1 MDKVKKGRLA
11 KRAKSFKEDII
22 DILSNLRSTP
32 NTNQVT
38 VKPKALPIT
47 TTITNGNEKE
57 PKNELLCL
65 IEDLPSCIALN
76 QHFTSVINKNIL
88 QVRYALKFY
97 EDVVVKNTLELVP
110 GSASVVLEIV
120 FNILTTLG
128 NVSSPSGE
136 HSSSL
141 ISATTLVHQA
151 LSELIRW
158 SDDIL
163 LQTTT
168 IDGRSTPTT
177 TADSSLQAEVRTVVD
192 GLKIAINDLV
202 QVVIHK
208 AANKIPPPSTPQSA
222 SPALY
227 EASPLRPPTD
237 KDTVDGLLPAPSLN
251 RVSKSSDGSL
261 LEDAPGSVD
270 WSSDSLPEELDQ
282 SPPPKPPLPLKGLLS
297 DFVGEM
303 AALSIRDPLTPP
315 PLPPKKRSIGGSLSP
330 MGGWS
335 ISPFSPGWGNPP
347 GLPDLVPNQPWLNE
361 SFDSVMHINSLA
373 MHGMFE
379 QQSSESRW
387 EASQERRRDVTMATS
402 STSVFSSSS
411 TSSFASYNTHHQS
424 SSSGFQCSAT
434 NATSLSS
441 KMSAS
446 EDHMVSLAVPPAL
459 PAKRRQR
466 ANRLPSQYDNVDQ
479 TDCGISPCS
488 SLAGFMAVK
497 QEEIEAFHFSE
508 EKRVHASAS
517 VSGTGT
523 TLQMHRE
530 FSSHVEQLVT
540 ISSGNGGN
548 APPLPPKKRHVKE
561 YMAAVGQYSQPSE
574 VELEIFRKTMEDYY
588 QKAAMWQ
595 TRSECESF
603 SSRTNSYVVAPP
615 HPPPILPPKRGRS
628 SINSPTVLPLHE
640 ISATTMARLPEADTP
655 PITRPLASI
664 KAPPPSN
671 TNGIDKADP
680 ESDNEDGMEKVDLSP
695 ELVLKQPE
703 DEGPEVRGGSLDA
716 LITHAAKLNKDDYFY
731 QTAFLATYRTFIT
744 PSELTR
750 KLIHRFHHFVRS
762 PDVHLQRVGRS
773 AFSLL
778 IGVVDDLAL
787 SELEDK
793 LMRQIIDFQSQLI
806 SSGDLVLAKALRKK
820 FLEKCTARRLRITSS
835 QVPPVLTSLGVST
848 RQSHLLDFK
857 SSELAEQMT
866 LLDAELF
873 LRIEIP
879 EVLVWAQEQNEEKSP
894 NLTLF
899 TEHFNKMSYWARSRI
914 LEQTEARDRE
924 RYVVKY
930 IKIMKHLRRLNNFN
944 SYLALLSAL
953 DSAPVRRLEWQKS
966 ITDGL
971 QEYCALIDS
980 SSSFRAYRQALAE
993 TQPPCIPYIGLI
1005 LQDLTFVHIGNPDM
1019 LSDNR
1024 INFGKRWQQF
1034 HIIENMRRFQKC
1046 QYQFKRNDRIVAFF
1060 NEFNDFVCE
1069 ESMWQISESIRPRGS
1084 NNSSNSAKK

>member
-22 DILSNLRSTP
+22 DILSNLRSPP

-47 TTITNGNEKE
+47 TSVTNGNEKDH
-57 PKNELLCL
+57 KKELLCL
-65 IEDLPSCIALN
+65 IEDLPSCITLN
-76 QHFTSVINKNIL
+76 QHFTNVINKNIL

-97 EDVVVKNTLELVP
+97 EDVVVKNTLELVA
-110 GSASVVLEIV
+110 GSASIVLENV
-120 FNILTTLG
+120 FSILTALG
-128 NVSSPSGE
+128 NVSPPSGE

-141 ISATTLVHQA
+141 ISATNLVHQA
-151 LSELIRW
+151 LSQLIRW

-168 IDGRSTPTT
+168 NDGRSTPTI
-177 TADSSLQAEVRTVVD
+177 TAESSLQSEVRTVVD

-208 AANKIPPPSTPQSA
+208 AANKIPPPSTPQCA

-227 EASPLRPPTD
+227 DASPLRPLSD

-297 DFVGEM
+297 DFGEM
-303 AALSIRDPLTPP
+303 AALSIQDPLTPP

-347 GLPDLVPNQPWLNE
+347 ALPDLVPSQPWLNE
-361 SFDSVMHINSLA
+361 SFDSVMHSNSLV

-379 QQSSESRW
+379 RQTQSGWDS
-387 EASQERRRDVTMATS
+387 SQERRRDVTMAAS

-411 TSSFASYNTHHQS
+411 TSSYASYNTSHHQS
-424 SSSGFQCSAT
+424 SSSAFQCSTSTAT
-434 NATSLSS
+434 TLAST
-441 KMSAS
+441 KMSSS
-446 EDHMVSLAVPPAL
+446 EDNVNVLAVPPAL
-459 PAKRRQR
+459 PVKRRQR

-479 TDCGISPCS
+479 ADCGTSPCS

-508 EKRVHASAS
+508 EKRVQTSSAGGATS
-517 VSGTGT
+517 T
-523 TLQMHRE
+523 TVQMHRE
-530 FSSHVEQLVT
+530 YSSHVEQLVT
-540 ISSGNGGN
+540 INSSGSGN

-561 YMAAVGQYSQPSE
+561 YMAAVGKYSQPSE
-574 VELEIFRKTMEDYY
+574 VEIFRKSMEAYY
-588 QKAAMWQ
+588 QKAAQWQ
-595 TRSECESF
+595 THSECESF
-603 SSRTNSYVVAPP
+603 PSRSNSYMATPSLLPP
-615 HPPPILPPKRGRS
+615 VLPPKKGRS
-628 SINSPTVLPLHE
+628 SISYSAALALPEIPT
-640 ISATTMARLPEADTP
+640 TTPEADSRPTTPPRVMAAIKGPP
-655 PITRPLASI
+655 PIT
-664 KAPPPSN
+664 
-671 TNGIDKADP
+671 TNEADKIDP
-680 ESDNEDGMEKVDLSP
+680 ESDNEDGMEQIDLSAD
-695 ELVLKQPE
+695 LVLKQPE
-703 DEGPEVRGGSLDA
+703 DEGPEVRGGGLDA
-716 LITHAAKLNKDDYFY
+716 LITHAAKLNKDDYLY
-731 QTAFLATYRTFIT
+731 QTAFLTTYRTFIT

-750 KLIHRFHHFVRS
+750 KLIHRFHHFLRS

-806 SSGDLVLAKALRKK
+806 RSGDLVLAKALRKK
-820 FLEKCTARRLRITSS
+820 FLEKCTARRLRINVA
-835 QVPPVLTSLGVST
+835 QIPPVPASLGVTT

-914 LEQTEARDRE
+914 LEQAEARDRE

-1005 LQDLTFVHIGNPDM
+1005 LQDLTFVHIGNPDT

-1046 QYQFKRNDRIVAFF
+1046 HYQFKRNDRIVAFF
-1060 NEFNDFVCE
+1060 NEFNDSLCE

-1084 NNSSNSAKK
+1084 NNSSSAAKK